1 MRVVALVRAIVV
13 LRTSA
18 VRGETIHLPIPFW
31 SNVMKAFRLCVY
43 LSLSSLLA
51 GSIVGC
57 QDFKLLPSKLLR
69 SQSPDK
75 QDEPDE
81 DKDDAK
87 DKEFETKVE
96 TPLIGDYAGF
106 TNLNL
111 VTLEGVGLVV
121 GLDGT
126 GGDPPPSGYREAL
139 ADDMRRRGIADP
151 ETILRSPNTA
161 LVIIRAYLPPL
172 IRKGE
177 AFDVEVRVPEGDT
190 TSSLNGGW
198 LLESELSESQLVPG
212 QGVMKGHVLAKAKG
226 AIMVTSGEGKSDNT
240 GLKRRGKVLGGGIS
254 KKDRDLRIQLRS
266 DFRNSR
272 QSKRIAD
279 KIGQRF
285 FNYNDSG
292 LREPLAKALTDQ
304 TIELKVLPRYKDN
317 YPRYREVIRNI
328 AFRETPVARHVR
340 MEKLKSQLLDPDKSE
355 LAALQLEAIGND
367 AIPILKTGLKHPA
380 LDVRFNSALALAY
393 LGAPEAV
400 PVLGESAVQERAF
413 RVYALAALSTVDDGE
428 THLLLRKLTNAQTD
442 ENSKTIDSAELRYG
456 AFRAL
461 WTLDKRDPY
470 LNGEMLKETN
480 SDRELFALHVLPTE
494 GDSIIHLTQHRRSEI
509 VLFGEEQRFRTPL
522 AVRAGNHIL
531 VTAQP
536 GTDRIVLAKY
546 QAGQPDKRKEVST
559 RVSEVIR
566 TAVEFGASYPDVA
579 QMLLQ
584 ASKQQNLTG
593 RIEIDALPQGGREYV
608 RKFDPSKSDGKKVRV
623 GNANL
628 SPNFVPNLK
637 DDGDSPSVLGESGE
651 KQTAAPDEV
660 TKTEPDTDSNGSA
673 SVADARKSP
682 TNDDSDRRWFEFWK
696 RK

>member
-1 MRVVALVRAIVV
+1 
-13 LRTSA
+13 
-18 VRGETIHLPIPFW
+18 
-31 SNVMKAFRLCVY
+31 MKAFRLSVC
-43 LSLSSLLA
+43 LSVSLLLV

-75 QDEPDE
+75 QDEDTE
-81 DKDDAK
+81 KSDDTDKDDEK

-96 TPLIGDYAGF
+96 TPMVGDYAGF
-106 TNLNL
+106 ANLNL

-126 GGDPPPSGYREAL
+126 GGDPPPSSYREIL
-139 ADDMRRRGIADP
+139 ADDMRRRGIDDP

-161 LVIIRAYLPPL
+161 LVIVRAYLPPM

-177 AFDVEVRVPEGDT
+177 AFDVEVRVPDGDT

-198 LLESELSESQLVPG
+198 LLETELSESAIIPG

-226 AIMVTSGEGKSDNT
+226 PIMVTSGEGKSDST
-240 GLKRRGKVLGGGIS
+240 GLKRRGKILGGGAS

-266 DFRNSR
+266 DFRSVR

-285 FNYNDSG
+285 FAYNESG

-340 MEKLKSQLLDPDKSE
+340 MEKLKTQLLDPDKTE
-355 LAALQLEAIGND
+355 NAALQLEAIGND
-367 AIPILKTGLKHPA
+367 AIPILRTGLKHPD
-380 LDVRFNSALALAY
+380 LEVRFNSAVALAY
-393 LGAPEAV
+393 LGQAEAV
-400 PVLGESAVQERAF
+400 QVLGEAAVQERAF
-413 RVYALAALSTVDDGE
+413 RVYALAALSTIDDGE
-428 THLLLRKLTNAQTD
+428 AHLLLRKLTNAQTD
-442 ENSKTIDSAELRYG
+442 NDGKITDSAELRYG

-470 LNGEMLKETN
+470 LNGEMMKDPKA
-480 SDRELFALHVLPTE
+480 DRELFALHTLPTTGE
-494 GDSIIHLTQHRRSEI
+494 SIIHLTQHRRSEI
-509 VLFGEEQRFRTPL
+509 VLFGDEQRFKTPM

-536 GTDRIVLAKY
+536 GTDRIVISKY

-559 RVSEVIR
+559 RVAEVIR

-579 QMLLQ
+579 QLLLQ
-584 ASKQQNLTG
+584 AAKQQNLTG
-593 RIEIDALPQGGREYV
+593 RMEIDALPQGGREYV
-608 RKFDPSKSDGKKVRV
+608 RKDAAKSDGKKVRV

-628 SPNFVPNLK
+628 APNFVPNLK
-637 DDGDSPSVLGESGE
+637 DDGDSKPANGEAVE
-651 KQTAAPDEV
+651 KQTAAPDEL
-660 TKTEPDTDSNGSA
+660 TQSETESNGTA
-673 SVADARKSP
+673 SVADARKSSS
-682 TNDDSDRRWFEFWK
+682 DDETDRRWFEFWK

>member
-1 MRVVALVRAIVV
+1 
-13 LRTSA
+13 
-18 VRGETIHLPIPFW
+18 
-31 SNVMKAFRLCVY
+31 MKAFRLSVC
-43 LSLSSLLA
+43 LSVSLLLA

-75 QDEPDE
+75 PDE
-81 DKDDAK
+81 DAEKSGETDKDDEK

-96 TPLIGDYAGF
+96 TPMVGDYAGF
-106 TNLNL
+106 ANLNL

-126 GGDPPPSGYREAL
+126 GGDPPPSSAREIL
-139 ADDMRRRGIADP
+139 ADDMRRRGIDDP

-161 LVIIRAYLPPL
+161 LVIVRAYLPPM

-177 AFDVEVRVPEGDT
+177 AFDVDVRVPEGDT
-190 TSSLNGGW
+190 TTNLNGGW
-198 LLESELSESQLVPG
+198 LLETELSESALVVG
-212 QGVMKGHVLAKAKG
+212 QVMKGHILAKAKG
-226 AIMVTSGEGKSDNT
+226 PIMVTSGEGKSDNT
-240 GLKRRGKVLGGGIS
+240 GLKRRGKILGGGVS

-266 DFRNSR
+266 DFRSVR
-272 QSKRIAD
+272 QSKRIAE

-285 FNYNDSG
+285 FAYNESG

-340 MEKLKSQLLDPDKSE
+340 MEKLKTQLLDPDKTE
-355 LAALQLEAIGND
+355 TAALQLEAIGND
-367 AIPILKTGLKHPA
+367 AIPILRTGLKHPD
-380 LDVRFNSALALAY
+380 LEVRFNAAVALAY
-393 LGAPEAV
+393 LGQAEAV
-400 PVLGESAVQERAF
+400 QVLGEVAVQERAF
-413 RVYALAALSTVDDGE
+413 RVYSLAALSTIDDGE
-428 THLLLRKLTNAQTD
+428 AHLLLRKLTNAQTD
-442 ENSKTIDSAELRYG
+442 NDGKTTDSAELRYG

-470 LNGEMLKETN
+470 LNGEMMKDPKV
-480 SDRELFALHVLPTE
+480 DRELFALHTLPTVGE
-494 GDSIIHLTQHRRSEI
+494 PIIHLTQHRRSEI
-509 VLFGEEQRFRTPL
+509 VLFGDDQRFKTPM

-536 GTDRIVLAKY
+536 GTDRIVISRY

-559 RVSEVIR
+559 RVAEVIR

-579 QMLLQ
+579 QLLLQ
-584 ASKQQNLTG
+584 AAKQQNLAG
-593 RIEIDALPQGGREYV
+593 HIEIDALPQGGREYV
-608 RKFDPSKSDGKKVRV
+608 RKDAAKSNGKKVRV

-628 SPNFVPNLK
+628 VPNFVPNLK
-637 DDGDSPSVLGESGE
+637 DDGDSKPATDDAVE
-651 KQTAAPDEV
+651 KQTAAPDEL
-660 TKTEPDTDSNGSA
+660 TQSETASNGTA
-673 SVADARKSP
+673 SVADARKSAS
-682 TNDDSDRRWFEFWK
+682 DDETDRRWFEFWK

>member
-1 MRVVALVRAIVV
+1 
-13 LRTSA
+13 
-18 VRGETIHLPIPFW
+18 
-31 SNVMKAFRLCVY
+31 MKAFRLCVC
-43 LSLSSLLA
+43 LSVSMLLA
-51 GSIVGC
+51 GLIVGC
-57 QDFKLLPSKLLR
+57 QDFKLLPSKMLR

-75 QDEPDE
+75 QDEE
-81 DKDDAK
+81 SEKDDEK

-96 TPLIGDYAGF
+96 TPMVGDYAGF
-106 TNLNL
+106 ANLNL
-111 VTLEGVGLVV
+111 VTLQGVGLVV

-126 GGDPPPSGYREAL
+126 GGDPPPSGYRSIL
-139 ADDMRRRGIADP
+139 ADDMRRRGIGDP

-161 LVIIRAYLPPL
+161 LVIVTAYLPPMV
-172 IRKGE
+172 RKGE
-177 AFDVEVRVPEGDT
+177 AFDVEVRIPEGDNT
-190 TSSLNGGW
+190 TSLNGGW
-198 LLESELSESQLVPG
+198 LLEMELSEAQMVEG
-212 QGVMKGHVLAKAKG
+212 QGVMKGHILAKAKG
-226 AIMVTSGEGKSDNT
+226 PIMVTSGEGKSDKT
-240 GLKRRGKVLGGGIS
+240 GLKKRGKILGGGIS

-279 KIGQRF
+279 KIGGRF
-285 FNYNDSG
+285 FNYNASG

-317 YPRYREVIRNI
+317 YPRYLEVIRNV
-328 AFRETPVARHVR
+328 AFRESQVARHVR
-340 MEKLKSQLLDPDKSE
+340 MDKLKSHLMDPDKAE

-367 AIPILKTGLKHPA
+367 SIPILKTGLKHPE
-380 LDVRFNSALALAY
+380 LEVRFNSALALAY
-393 LGAPEAV
+393 LGQAEAV
-400 PVLGESAVQERAF
+400 PVLGEAAIKERAF
-413 RVYALAALSTVDDGE
+413 RVYALAALSTIDDAE

-442 ENSKTIDSAELRYG
+442 EEGKATDSAELRYG

-470 LNGEMLKETN
+470 LNGEVLKEKT
-480 SDRELFALHVLPTE
+480 SDRELFSLHMLPTT
-494 GDSIIHLTQHRRSEI
+494 GDLLIHLTQVRRSEI
-509 VLFGEEQRFRTPL
+509 VLFGEDQRFKPPM

-536 GTDRIVLAKY
+536 GTDRVVLAKY
-546 QAGQPDKRKEVST
+546 QIGQPDQRKEVST
-559 RVSEVIR
+559 RVSDVIR

-608 RKFDPSKSDGKKVRV
+608 RKDDASTSKGKKVRV

-628 SPNFVPNLK
+628 MPNFVPNLK
-637 DDGDSPSVLGESGE
+637 DVGDSPAALSEEVE
-651 KQTAAPDEV
+651 KQTAAPDEL
-660 TKTEPDTDSNGSA
+660 TKSDADDGATA
-673 SVADARKSP
+673 SVADARKSL
-682 TNDDSDRRWFEFWK
+682 TTDDSDRHWFEFWK

>member
-1 MRVVALVRAIVV
+1 
-13 LRTSA
+13 
-18 VRGETIHLPIPFW
+18 
-31 SNVMKAFRLCVY
+31 MKAFRLSVC
-43 LSLSSLLA
+43 LSVSLLMA

-75 QDEPDE
+75 QDEDSE
-81 DKDDAK
+81 KLSDIDKDDDK

-96 TPLIGDYAGF
+96 TPMVGDYAGF
-106 TNLNL
+106 ANLNL

-126 GGDPPPSGYREAL
+126 GSDPPPSSAREIL
-139 ADDMRRRGIADP
+139 ADDMRRRGIDDP

-161 LVIIRAYLPPL
+161 LVIVRAYLPPM

-177 AFDVEVRVPEGDT
+177 AFDVEVRVSDGDT
-190 TSSLNGGW
+190 TTSLNGGW
-198 LLESELSESQLVPG
+198 LLETELSESALVPG
-212 QGVMKGHVLAKAKG
+212 QGVMKGHILGKAKG
-226 AIMVTSGEGKSDNT
+226 PIMVTSGEGKSDNT
-240 GLKRRGKVLGGGIS
+240 GLKRRGKILGGGAS

-266 DFRNSR
+266 DFRSVR

-285 FNYNDSG
+285 FAYNESG

-340 MEKLKSQLLDPDKSE
+340 MEKLKSQLLDPDTTE
-355 LAALQLEAIGND
+355 IATLQLEAIGNE
-367 AIPILKTGLKHPA
+367 AIPILKTGLKHPN
-380 LDVRFNSALALAY
+380 LEVRFNAAVALAY
-393 LGAPEAV
+393 LGQAEAV
-400 PVLGESAVQERAF
+400 PVLGEAAVSERAF
-413 RVYALAALSTVDDGE
+413 RVYALAALSTIDDGE
-428 THLLLRKLTNAQTD
+428 AHLLLRNLTNAQTD
-442 ENSKTIDSAELRYG
+442 ASGKTIDSAELRYG

-470 LNGEMLKETN
+470 LNGEMMKEAD
-480 SDRELFALHVLPTE
+480 SDRELFALHTLPTTGE
-494 GDSIIHLTQHRRSEI
+494 PIIHLTQHRRSEI
-509 VLFGEEQRFRTPL
+509 VLFGEDQRFKTPL

-536 GTDRIVLAKY
+536 GTDRIVISKY
-546 QAGQPDKRKEVST
+546 QAGLPDKRKEVST
-559 RVSEVIR
+559 RVAEVIR
-566 TAVEFGASYPDVA
+566 TAVDFGASYPDVA
-579 QMLLQ
+579 QLLLQ
-584 ASKQQNLTG
+584 AAKQQNLTSQ
-593 RIEIDALPQGGREYV
+593 IEIDALPQGAREYV
-608 RKFDPSKSDGKKVRV
+608 RKADSAKSNGKKVRV

-628 SPNFVPNLK
+628 IPNFVPNLK
-637 DDGDSPSVLGESGE
+637 DDGDSKPADGGAVE
-651 KQTAAPDEV
+651 KQTAAPDELAQS
-660 TKTEPDTDSNGSA
+660 ETDSNGTA
-673 SVADARKSP
+673 SVADARKSSS
-682 TNDDSDRRWFEFWK
+682 DDETDRRWFEFWK